1 MSEDVRGW
9 LTPRAVAAEAGVSQ
23 EFDLSQCV
31 REPIHLLGG
40 VQSYGA
46 LVAARLDDAVVDTV
60 SRNAAD
66 VLGRAAGELVGRP
79 LTELIGDEQWA
90 LAMESASV
98 VEDAVD
104 PAAPGPDGGA
114 APGGPDGDGQA
125 GGADT
130 GGQAGGAGG
139 GQDGPASSGVLPLT
153 LEGEGGPRSY
163 DVTVHRSGELLVLEF
178 EPRTTGGPFV
188 FQNFYPKVR
197 RALQKLQGASD
208 VTECCA
214 AAVREVQALT
224 GYDRVVAYRFDG
236 RDGPGQV
243 IAEARN
249 EGREPWLGLWFP
261 ASDIPPQARRLYAR
275 NWIRVIGDVD
285 DRTAGLLPEL
295 REETGR
301 PLDLSA
307 SVLRTV
313 SGYHLEYLRN
323 IGVASSMS
331 VSLLHDGELWGLI
344 ACHGDEPRLLTPEVR
359 AACEFF
365 GIALSLQ
372 LAAVA
377 GREEADEL
385 ARNRRTLATLLA
397 RLASPAPDALMRPGS
412 GLAELLSAD
421 GAVLLRG
428 TETLTAGDRLPDALP
443 GLLAQLAREAPVGE
457 VWSTDRLPEALGLE
471 TEEAEEQGIPAGLL
485 FLPFNRDGD
494 LLAWWRH
501 EQPAPREWAA
511 DPARPV
517 RTGPGGERLTPRGSA
532 AVYRATVRGRSMPWT
547 PAQRVVAAEL
557 WREVSGL
564 LSRQVV
570 ALEARNTEL
579 SRTNE
584 DLDSFAHAAAHD
596 LKEPLR
602 GISNAAAFIVEDAG
616 AVLDATSLRRLT
628 TVRRLAER
636 MDGLLDSLLHF
647 SRLGQVGLEREA
659 LSVDEVLDDALE
671 VAGGRLAERGV
682 TLVRPAALPRL
693 RADRERLRE
702 VLENLLVNAAKYAA
716 DEGTG
721 ERRVWIEA
729 VRVPAPEAEDG
740 TGEGVAAGGTGA
752 GAGTDGAEGSGAGTD
767 GGAGSTVGTTG
778 DDGGAGTVTALVVR
792 DNGIGI
798 PAAQQ
803 ADVLQLFRRLHRRD
817 ERGGGSGVGLAVV
830 KRIVERHGGRLW
842 LESPAAAPDPDCGG
856 GPGTAVWFTLGEQP

>member
-1 MSEDVRGW
+1 MPEDVQGW

-46 LVAARLDDAVVDTV
+46 LIAARWDDAVVDTV
-60 SRNAAD
+60 SRNVAE
-66 VLGRAAGELVGRP
+66 VVGRAAGEVLGRP
-79 LTELIGDEQWA
+79 VTELIGDEQWA
-90 LAMESASV
+90 RARESAQ
-98 VEDAVD
+98 AVTD
-104 PAAPGPDGGA
+104 SGTAAP
-114 APGGPDGDGQA
+114 QE
-125 GGADT
+125 
-130 GGQAGGAGG
+130 
-139 GQDGPASSGVLPLT
+139 GPASSGVLPLT
-153 LEGEGGPRSY
+153 LGGGGAGEDGARLF
-163 DVTVHRSGELLVLEF
+163 DVTVHRNGDLLVLEF
-178 EPRTTGGPFV
+178 EPRSDDGPFV
-188 FQNFYPKVR
+188 FQHFYPRVR
-197 RALQKLQGASD
+197 RALQKLQGARD
-208 VTECCA
+208 VTECCE
-214 AAVREVQALT
+214 AAVREIRTLT

-243 IAEARN
+243 IAETRS

-261 ASDIPPQARRLYAR
+261 ATDIPPQARRLYAR

-285 DRTAGLLPEL
+285 DRTVGLEPAL
-295 REETGR
+295 RADTGE

-323 IGVASSMS
+323 IQVASSMS
-331 VSLLHDGELWGLI
+331 VSLLHEGELWGLI
-344 ACHGDEPRLLTPEVR
+344 ACHGDEPRRLSPEVR

-385 ARNRRTLATLLA
+385 ARSRGALAAVLA
-397 RLASPAPDALMRPGS
+397 RLTSWAPDDLMRPGS
-412 GLAELLSAD
+412 GLAELLNAD

-428 TETLTAGDRLPDALP
+428 TEMLTAGAPLPEALP
-443 GLLAQLAREAPVGE
+443 GLLARLAQDGPVGE
-457 VWSTDRLPEALGLE
+457 VWSSDRLPEALGLE
-471 TEEAEEQGIPAGLL
+471 PEEAEAEGVPAGLL
-485 FLPFNRDGD
+485 LLPFNRDGD
-494 LLAWWRH
+494 LLAWWRR
-501 EQPAPREWAA
+501 ERPAPREWAA
-511 DPARPV
+511 DPSRPV

-532 AVYRATVRGRSMPWT
+532 AVYRATVRGRSAPWS
-547 PAQRVVAAEL
+547 PAQRVVAGEL

-564 LSRQVV
+564 LTRQLV

-579 SRTNE
+579 ARTNE

-616 AVLDATSLRRLT
+616 TALDTTSLRRLT

-659 LSVDEVLDDALE
+659 LSVDEVLDDALV
-671 VAGGRLAERGV
+671 VAGGRLAEQGV

-716 DEGTG
+716 DEGAG
-721 ERRVWIEA
+721 ERRVWVEA
-729 VRVPAPEAEDG
+729 VRVTPSGQEGRGADG
-740 TGEGVAAGGTGA
+740 DA
-752 GAGTDGAEGSGAGTD
+752 
-767 GGAGSTVGTTG
+767 
-778 DDGGAGTVTALVVR
+778 VTALVVR

-798 PAAQQ
+798 PAGQQ

-842 LESPAAAPDPDCGG
+842 LESPAAAPEADCGG
-856 GPGTAVWFTLGEQP
+856 GPGTAVWFTLEEPPEEPPEVRP

>member
-1 MSEDVRGW
+1 MSDEVRGSDDVRGW
-9 LTPRAVAAEAGVSQ
+9 LSPKAVAAEAGVSQ

-46 LVAARLDDAVVDTV
+46 LVAARLHDAVVDTV
-60 SRNAAD
+60 SRNAGD

-79 LTELIGDEQWA
+79 VTELIGDEQWA
-90 LAMESASV
+90 LAREST
-98 VEDAVD
+98 E
-104 PAAPGPDGGA
+104 AA
-114 APGGPDGDGQA
+114 
-125 GGADT
+125 
-130 GGQAGGAGG
+130 GAGEG
-139 GQDGPASSGVLPLT
+139 TPDGPAASGVLSLS
-153 LEGEGGPRSY
+153 LESDDGRVRLF
-163 DVTVHRSGELLVLEF
+163 DVTVHRVAELLVLEF
-178 EPRTTGGPFV
+178 EPRAADGPFV
-188 FQNFYPKVR
+188 FQNFYPRVR
-197 RALQKLQGASD
+197 RALHRLQGAAD

-236 RDGPGQV
+236 AEGPGQV
-243 IAEARN
+243 IAEVRN

-285 DRTAGLLPEL
+285 DATVGLLPEL
-295 REETGR
+295 REGTGE
-301 PLDLSA
+301 PLDLSG
-307 SVLRTV
+307 SILRTV

-331 VSLLHDGELWGLI
+331 VSLLRDGELWGLI
-344 ACHGDEPRLLTPEVR
+344 ACHGDEPRRLTPEVR

-377 GREEADEL
+377 EREQADEL
-385 ARNRRTLATLLA
+385 SGRRLALAALLA
-397 RLASPAPDALMRPGS
+397 RLSSQEPDALLRPGS
-412 GLAELLSAD
+412 GMAELLLAD
-421 GAVLLRG
+421 GALLVRG
-428 TETLTAGDRLPDALP
+428 TEVTATGDPVPAALP
-443 GLLAQLAREAPVGE
+443 GLLERLAGAGPVGE
-457 VWSTDRLPEALGLE
+457 VWSSDRVPEVLGLDAA
-471 TEEAEEQGIPAGLL
+471 EAEAQGVPAGLL
-485 FLPFNRDGD
+485 FLPFNRAGD
-494 LLAWWRH
+494 LLAWWRR

-532 AVYRATVRGRSMPWT
+532 AVHRATVRGRSTPWS
-547 PAQRVVAAEL
+547 PAQRVVAGEL
-557 WREVSGL
+557 WREMSGL
-564 LSRQVV
+564 LSRRMVE
-570 ALEARNTEL
+570 LEARNTEL
-579 SRTNE
+579 ARTNE

-616 AVLDATSLRRLT
+616 AVLDDTSLRRLT

-647 SRLGQVGLEREA
+647 SRLGQVGLEREE
-659 LSVDEVLDDALE
+659 LSLDEVVDDALL
-671 VAGGRLAERGV
+671 VAGGRLAEQGV
-682 TLVRPAALPRL
+682 TVVRPAPLPRV

-702 VLENLLVNAAKYAA
+702 VLENLFVNAAKYAA

-721 ERRVWIEA
+721 ERRVWVEA
-729 VRVPAPEAEDG
+729 VPVAEPGGGEA
-740 TGEGVAAGGTGA
+740 VA
-752 GAGTDGAEGSGAGTD
+752 
-767 GGAGSTVGTTG
+767 V
-778 DDGGAGTVTALVVR
+778 VVR

-798 PAAQQ
+798 PPGQHE
-803 ADVLQLFRRLHRRD
+803 DVLQLFRRLHRRE

-842 LESPAAAPDPDCGG
+842 LESPVAAPGG
-856 GPGTAVWFTLGEQP
+856 GPGTAVWFTLGAMDTP

>member
-1 MSEDVRGW
+1 M
-9 LTPRAVAAEAGVSQ
+9 SQ

-46 LVAARLDDAVVDTV
+46 LVAARLHDAVVDTV
-60 SRNAAD
+60 SRNAGD

-79 LTELIGDEQWA
+79 VTELVGDEQWA
-90 LAMESASV
+90 LARESTETA
-98 VEDAVD
+98 
-104 PAAPGPDGGA
+104 
-114 APGGPDGDGQA
+114 
-125 GGADT
+125 
-130 GGQAGGAGG
+130 GAGEG
-139 GQDGPASSGVLPLT
+139 TPDGPAASGVLSLS
-153 LEGEGGPRSY
+153 LESDDGRVRLF
-163 DVTVHRSGELLVLEF
+163 DVTVHRVAELLVLEF
-178 EPRTTGGPFV
+178 EPRAAEGPFV
-188 FQNFYPKVR
+188 FQNFYPRVR
-197 RALQKLQGASD
+197 RALHRLQGATN

-236 RDGPGQV
+236 AEGPGQV
-243 IAEARN
+243 IAEVRN

-285 DRTAGLLPEL
+285 DATVGLLPEL
-295 REETGR
+295 REGTGE
-301 PLDLSA
+301 PLDLSG
-307 SVLRTV
+307 SILRTV

-331 VSLLHDGELWGLI
+331 VSLLRDGELWGLI
-344 ACHGDEPRLLTPEVR
+344 ACHGDEPRRLTPEVR

-377 GREEADEL
+377 EREQADEL
-385 ARNRRTLATLLA
+385 SGRRRALAALLA
-397 RLASPAPDALMRPGS
+397 RLSSQEPDALLRPGS
-412 GLAELLSAD
+412 GMAELLLAD
-421 GAVLLRG
+421 GVLLVRG
-428 TETLTAGDRLPDALP
+428 TEVTATGDPVPAALP
-443 GLLAQLAREAPVGE
+443 GLLERLAGAGPVGE
-457 VWSTDRLPEALGLE
+457 VWSSDRVPEALGLDAA
-471 TEEAEEQGIPAGLL
+471 EAEAQGVPAGLL
-485 FLPFNRDGD
+485 FLPFNRAGD
-494 LLAWWRH
+494 LLAWWRR

-532 AVYRATVRGRSMPWT
+532 AVHRATVRGRSTPWS
-547 PAQRVVAAEL
+547 PAQRVVAGEL
-557 WREVSGL
+557 WREMSGL
-564 LSRQVV
+564 LSRQM
-570 ALEARNTEL
+570 AELEARNTEL
-579 SRTNE
+579 ARTNE

-616 AVLDATSLRRLT
+616 AVLDDTSLRRLT

-647 SRLGQVGLEREA
+647 SRLGQVGLKREE
-659 LSVDEVLDDALE
+659 LSLEEVVDDALL
-671 VAGGRLAERGV
+671 VAGGRLAEQGV
-682 TLVRPAALPRL
+682 TVVRPAPLPRV

-702 VLENLLVNAAKYAA
+702 VLENLFVNAAKYAA

-721 ERRVWIEA
+721 ERRVWVEA
-729 VRVPAPEAEDG
+729 VPVAEPGGGEA
-740 TGEGVAAGGTGA
+740 VA
-752 GAGTDGAEGSGAGTD
+752 
-767 GGAGSTVGTTG
+767 V
-778 DDGGAGTVTALVVR
+778 VVR

-798 PAAQQ
+798 PPGQQ
-803 ADVLQLFRRLHRRD
+803 EDVLQLFRRLHRRE

-842 LESPAAAPDPDCGG
+842 LESPVAAPGG
-856 GPGTAVWFTLGEQP
+856 GPGTAVWFTLGATDTP

>member
-1 MSEDVRGW
+1 MSDEVRGW
-9 LTPRAVAAEAGVSQ
+9 LSPKEVAAEAGVSQ

-46 LVAARLDDAVVDTV
+46 LVAARLEDAVVDTV
-60 SRNAAD
+60 SRNAAG
-66 VLGRAAGELVGRP
+66 VLGRAADELVGRP
-79 LTELIGDEQWA
+79 VTELIGAEQWA
-90 LAMESASV
+90 LARESVEVASLW
-98 VEDAVD
+98 EG
-104 PAAPGPDGGA
+104 APEET
-114 APGGPDGDGQA
+114 A
-125 GGADT
+125 GGAS
-130 GGQAGGAGG
+130 GPASERAA
-139 GQDGPASSGVLPLT
+139 DGPAASGVLALS
-153 LEGEGGPRSY
+153 LESGGRTRLF
-163 DVTVHRSGELLVLEF
+163 DVTVHRVAELLVLEF
-178 EPRTTGGPFV
+178 EPRAAEAPFV
-188 FQNFYPKVR
+188 FQNFYPRVR
-197 RALQKLQGASD
+197 RALHRLQGATG

-236 RDGPGQV
+236 ADGPGQV
-243 IAEARN
+243 VAEVRN

-261 ASDIPPQARRLYAR
+261 ATDIPPQARRLYAR

-285 DRTAGLLPEL
+285 DATVGLLPEV
-295 REETGR
+295 REASDA
-301 PLDLSA
+301 PLDLSG
-307 SVLRTV
+307 SILRTV

-344 ACHGDEPRLLTPEVR
+344 ACHGDEPRRLTPEVR

-377 GREEADEL
+377 EREQADEL
-385 ARNRRTLATLLA
+385 SGYRRALATLLA
-397 RLASPAPDALMRPGS
+397 RLSSQAPDALLRPGS
-412 GLAELLSAD
+412 GMAELLRAD
-421 GAVLLRG
+421 GALLVRG
-428 TETLTAGDRLPDALP
+428 TEVAATGDPVPAALP
-443 GLLAQLAREAPVGE
+443 GLLERLAGASPVGE
-457 VWSTDRLPEALGLE
+457 VWSSDRLPEVLGLDPA
-471 TEEAEEQGIPAGLL
+471 EAVAQGLPAGLL

-494 LLAWWRH
+494 LLAWWRR

-532 AVYRATVRGRSMPWT
+532 AVHRATVRGRSTPWT
-547 PAQRVVAAEL
+547 PAQRSVAGEL
-557 WREVSGL
+557 WREMSGL
-564 LSRQVV
+564 LSRQL
-570 ALEARNTEL
+570 AELEARNTEL
-579 SRTNE
+579 ARTNE

-616 AVLDATSLRRLT
+616 AVLDTTSLRRLT

-647 SRLGQVGLEREA
+647 SLLGQVGLQREEVS
-659 LSVDEVLDDALE
+659 LDEVVDDALL
-671 VAGGRLAERGV
+671 VAGGRLAEQGV
-682 TLVRPAALPRL
+682 TVVRPAPLPRL
-693 RADRERLRE
+693 CADRERLRE
-702 VLENLLVNAAKYAA
+702 VLENLFVNAAKYAA
-716 DEGTG
+716 DEDAAG
-721 ERRVWIEA
+721 ERRVWVEA
-729 VRVPAPEAEDG
+729 VPVEEPG
-740 TGEGVAAGGTGA
+740 
-752 GAGTDGAEGSGAGTD
+752 
-767 GGAGSTVGTTG
+767 GGAAV
-778 DDGGAGTVTALVVR
+778 AVVVR

-798 PAAQQ
+798 PPGQQ
-803 ADVLQLFRRLHRRD
+803 EDVLQLFRRLHRRE

-842 LESPAAAPDPDCGG
+842 LESPAPAPGG
-856 GPGTAVWFTLGEQP
+856 GPGTAVWFTLGAPDAS

>member
-1 MSEDVRGW
+1 MVGRRERGDGWRDGEKAVSDEVRGSDDVRGW
-9 LTPRAVAAEAGVSQ
+9 LSPKAVAAEAGVSQ

-46 LVAARLDDAVVDTV
+46 LVAARLHDAVVDTV
-60 SRNAAD
+60 SRNAGD
-66 VLGRAAGELVGRP
+66 VLGRAPGELVGRP
-79 LTELIGDEQWA
+79 VTELIGDEQWA
-90 LAMESASV
+90 LAREST
-98 VEDAVD
+98 E
-104 PAAPGPDGGA
+104 AA
-114 APGGPDGDGQA
+114 
-125 GGADT
+125 
-130 GGQAGGAGG
+130 GAGEG
-139 GQDGPASSGVLPLT
+139 TPDGPAASGVLSLS
-153 LEGEGGPRSY
+153 LESDDGRVRLF
-163 DVTVHRSGELLVLEF
+163 DVTVHRVAELLVLEF
-178 EPRTTGGPFV
+178 EPRAADGPFV
-188 FQNFYPKVR
+188 FQNFYPRVR
-197 RALQKLQGASD
+197 RALHRLQGAAD

-236 RDGPGQV
+236 AEGPGQV
-243 IAEARN
+243 IAEVRN

-285 DRTAGLLPEL
+285 DATVGLLPEL
-295 REETGR
+295 REGTGE
-301 PLDLSA
+301 PLDLSG
-307 SVLRTV
+307 SILRTV

-331 VSLLHDGELWGLI
+331 VSLLRDGELWGLI
-344 ACHGDEPRLLTPEVR
+344 ACHGDEPRRLTPEVR

-377 GREEADEL
+377 EREQADEL
-385 ARNRRTLATLLA
+385 SGRRRALAALLA
-397 RLASPAPDALMRPGS
+397 RLSSQEPDALLRPGS
-412 GLAELLSAD
+412 GMAELLLAD
-421 GAVLLRG
+421 GALLVRG
-428 TETLTAGDRLPDALP
+428 TEVTATGDPVPAALP
-443 GLLAQLAREAPVGE
+443 GLLERLAGAGPVGE
-457 VWSTDRLPEALGLE
+457 VWSSDRVPEVLGLDAA
-471 TEEAEEQGIPAGLL
+471 EAEAQGVPAGLL
-485 FLPFNRDGD
+485 FLPFNRAGD
-494 LLAWWRH
+494 LLAWWRR

-532 AVYRATVRGRSMPWT
+532 AVHRATVRGRSTPWS
-547 PAQRVVAAEL
+547 PAQRVVAGEL
-557 WREVSGL
+557 WREMSGL
-564 LSRQVV
+564 LSRRMVE
-570 ALEARNTEL
+570 LEARNTEL
-579 SRTNE
+579 ARTNE

-647 SRLGQVGLEREA
+647 SRLGQVGLEREE
-659 LSVDEVLDDALE
+659 LSLDEVVDDALL
-671 VAGGRLAERGV
+671 VAGGRLAEQGV
-682 TLVRPAALPRL
+682 TVVRPAPLPRV

-702 VLENLLVNAAKYAA
+702 VLENLFVNAAKYAA

-721 ERRVWIEA
+721 ERRVWVEA
-729 VRVPAPEAEDG
+729 VPVAEPGGGEA
-740 TGEGVAAGGTGA
+740 VA
-752 GAGTDGAEGSGAGTD
+752 
-767 GGAGSTVGTTG
+767 V
-778 DDGGAGTVTALVVR
+778 VVR

-798 PAAQQ
+798 PPGQHE
-803 ADVLQLFRRLHRRD
+803 DVLQLFRRLHRRE

-842 LESPAAAPDPDCGG
+842 LESPVAAPGG
-856 GPGTAVWFTLGEQP
+856 GPGTAVWFTLGAMDTP

>member
-1 MSEDVRGW
+1 M
-9 LTPRAVAAEAGVSQ
+9 AAEAGVSQ

-46 LVAARLDDAVVDTV
+46 LVAARLHDAVVDTV
-60 SRNAAD
+60 SRNAGD

-79 LTELIGDEQWA
+79 VTELVGDEQWA
-90 LAMESASV
+90 LAREST
-98 VEDAVD
+98 E
-104 PAAPGPDGGA
+104 AA
-114 APGGPDGDGQA
+114 
-125 GGADT
+125 
-130 GGQAGGAGG
+130 GAGEG
-139 GQDGPASSGVLPLT
+139 TPDGPAASGVLSLS
-153 LEGEGGPRSY
+153 LESDDGRVRLF
-163 DVTVHRSGELLVLEF
+163 DVTVHRVAELLVLEF
-178 EPRTTGGPFV
+178 EPRAAAGPFV
-188 FQNFYPKVR
+188 FQNFYPRVR
-197 RALQKLQGASD
+197 RALHRLQGATN

-236 RDGPGQV
+236 AEGPGQV
-243 IAEARN
+243 IAEVRN

-285 DRTAGLLPEL
+285 DATVGLLPEL
-295 REETGR
+295 REGTGE
-301 PLDLSA
+301 PLDLSG
-307 SVLRTV
+307 SILRTV

-331 VSLLHDGELWGLI
+331 VSLLRDGELWGLI
-344 ACHGDEPRLLTPEVR
+344 ACHGDEPRRLTPEVR

-377 GREEADEL
+377 EREQADEL
-385 ARNRRTLATLLA
+385 SGRRRALAALLA
-397 RLASPAPDALMRPGS
+397 RLSSQEPDALLRPGS
-412 GLAELLSAD
+412 GMAELLLAD
-421 GAVLLRG
+421 GALLVRG
-428 TETLTAGDRLPDALP
+428 TEVTATGDPVPAALP
-443 GLLAQLAREAPVGE
+443 GLLERLAGAGPVGE
-457 VWSTDRLPEALGLE
+457 VWSSDRVPEVLGLDAA
-471 TEEAEEQGIPAGLL
+471 EAEAQGVPAGLL
-485 FLPFNRDGD
+485 FLPFNRAGD
-494 LLAWWRH
+494 LLAWWRR

-532 AVYRATVRGRSMPWT
+532 AVHRATVRGRSTPWS
-547 PAQRVVAAEL
+547 PAQRVVAGEL
-557 WREVSGL
+557 WREMSGL
-564 LSRQVV
+564 LSRQM
-570 ALEARNTEL
+570 AELEARNTEL
-579 SRTNE
+579 ARTNE

-616 AVLDATSLRRLT
+616 AVLDDTSLRRLT

-647 SRLGQVGLEREA
+647 SRLGQVGLEREE
-659 LSVDEVLDDALE
+659 LSLDEVVDDALL
-671 VAGGRLAERGV
+671 VAGGRLAEQGV
-682 TLVRPAALPRL
+682 TVVRPAPLPRV

-702 VLENLLVNAAKYAA
+702 VLENLFVNAAKYAA

-721 ERRVWIEA
+721 ERQVWVEA
-729 VRVPAPEAEDG
+729 VPVAEPSGGEA
-740 TGEGVAAGGTGA
+740 VA
-752 GAGTDGAEGSGAGTD
+752 
-767 GGAGSTVGTTG
+767 V
-778 DDGGAGTVTALVVR
+778 VVR

-798 PAAQQ
+798 PPGQQ
-803 ADVLQLFRRLHRRD
+803 EDVLQLFRRLHRRE

-842 LESPAAAPDPDCGG
+842 LESPVAAPGG
-856 GPGTAVWFTLGEQP
+856 GPGTAVWFTLGATDTP

>member
-1 MSEDVRGW
+1 MSDEVRGW
-9 LTPRAVAAEAGVSQ
+9 LSPKAVAAEAGVSQ

-46 LVAARLDDAVVDTV
+46 LVAVRRHDAVVDTV
-60 SRNAAD
+60 SRNTGE

-79 LTELIGDEQWA
+79 VTELIGDEQWA
-90 LAMESASV
+90 LARESTEA
-98 VEDAVD
+98 VE
-104 PAAPGPDGGA
+104 PGEGAP
-114 APGGPDGDGQA
+114 
-125 GGADT
+125 
-130 GGQAGGAGG
+130 
-139 GQDGPASSGVLPLT
+139 DGPAASGVLSLS
-153 LEGEGGPRSY
+153 LEPGDGRVRPF
-163 DVTVHRSGELLVLEF
+163 DVTVHRVAELLVLEF
-178 EPRTTGGPFV
+178 EPRGADGPFV
-188 FQNFYPKVR
+188 FQNFYPRVR
-197 RALQKLQGASD
+197 RALHRLQGATG

-236 RDGPGQV
+236 PDGPGQV
-243 IAEARN
+243 IAEVRD

-275 NWIRVIGDVD
+275 TWIRVIGDVD
-285 DRTAGLLPEL
+285 DTTVGLLPER
-295 REETGR
+295 REGTGE
-301 PLDLSA
+301 PLDLSG
-307 SVLRTV
+307 SILRTV

-344 ACHGDEPRLLTPEVR
+344 ACHGDEPRRLTPEVR

-377 GREEADEL
+377 EREQADEL
-385 ARNRRTLATLLA
+385 SGYRRALATLLA
-397 RLASPAPDALMRPGS
+397 RLSSQAPDALMRPGS
-412 GLAELLSAD
+412 GVAELLDAD
-421 GAVLLRG
+421 GAVLVRG
-428 TETLTAGDRLPDALP
+428 AEVVATGGPLPAGLP
-443 GLLAQLAREAPVGE
+443 GLLERLAGTGPTGEVPVGQ
-457 VWSTDRLPEALGLE
+457 VWSSDRVPEVLGLE
-471 TEEAEEQGIPAGLL
+471 PADAEAQGVPAGLL

-494 LLAWWRH
+494 LLAWWRR
-501 EQPAPREWAA
+501 ELPAPREWAA

-532 AVYRATVRGRSMPWT
+532 AVYRAIVRGRSAPWS
-547 PAQRVVAAEL
+547 PAQRVVAGEL
-557 WREVSGL
+557 WREMSGL
-564 LSRQVV
+564 LNRRMAELAAQ
-570 ALEARNTEL
+570 NTEL
-579 SRTNE
+579 ARTNE

-616 AVLDATSLRRLT
+616 AALDATSLRRLT

-647 SRLGQVGLEREA
+647 SRLGQVGLERAE
-659 LSVDEVLDDALE
+659 LSLDEVVDDALL
-671 VAGGRLAERGV
+671 VAGGRLAEQGV
-682 TLVRPAALPRL
+682 TVVRPAPLPRV

-702 VLENLLVNAAKYAA
+702 VLENLFVNAAKYAA
-716 DEGTG
+716 DEGSG
-721 ERRVWIEA
+721 ERRVWVEA
-729 VRVPAPEAEDG
+729 VLVAEPGGEDG
-740 TGEGVAAGGTGA
+740 RE
-752 GAGTDGAEGSGAGTD
+752 
-767 GGAGSTVGTTG
+767 
-778 DDGGAGTVTALVVR
+778 VTAVVVR

-798 PAAQQ
+798 PPDRHE
-803 ADVLQLFRRLHRRD
+803 DVLQLFRRLHRRD

-842 LESPAAAPDPDCGG
+842 LESPVAAPDGDRGPGGG
-856 GPGTAVWFTLGEQP
+856 GPGTAVWFTLGASDIP

>member
-1 MSEDVRGW
+1 MSDEARGPDEVRRSDEVRGW
-9 LTPRAVAAEAGVSQ
+9 LSPKAVAAEAGVSQ

-40 VQSYGA
+40 IQSYGA
-46 LVAARLDDAVVDTV
+46 LIAVRLHDAVVDTV
-60 SRNAAD
+60 SRNAGE
-66 VLGRAAGELVGRP
+66 VLGRAAAGDLVGEP
-79 LTELIGDEQWA
+79 VTELIGDEQWV
-90 LAMESASV
+90 LARESMEVAAGPGDGSSEDSSAGSS
-98 VEDAVD
+98 
-104 PAAPGPDGGA
+104 GGA
-114 APGGPDGDGQA
+114 PA
-125 GGADT
+125 GSS
-130 GGQAGGAGG
+130 
-139 GQDGPASSGVLPLT
+139 DGPAASGVLALS
-153 LEGEGGPRSY
+153 LEPDDGRVRHF
-163 DVTVHRSGELLVLEF
+163 DVTVHRVAELLVLEF
-178 EPRTTGGPFV
+178 EPRASDGPFV
-188 FQNFYPKVR
+188 FQNFYPRVR
-197 RALQKLQGASD
+197 RALHRLQGASD
-208 VTECCA
+208 VAECCA

-236 RDGPGQV
+236 ADGPGQV
-243 IAEARN
+243 VAEARN

-285 DRTAGLLPEL
+285 DATVGLLPEL
-295 REETGR
+295 REGTGE
-301 PLDLSA
+301 PLDLSG
-307 SVLRTV
+307 SILRTV

-344 ACHGDEPRLLTPEVR
+344 ACHGDEPRRLTPEVR

-377 GREEADEL
+377 EREQADEL
-385 ARNRRTLATLLA
+385 SGCRRALATLLA
-397 RLASPAPDALMRPGS
+397 RLSSQAPDALLRPGS
-412 GLAELLSAD
+412 GLAELLGAD
-421 GAVLLRG
+421 GALLVRG
-428 TETLTAGDRLPDALP
+428 TEVTATGGPVPAALP
-443 GLLAQLAREAPVGE
+443 GLLERLADAGPVGE
-457 VWSTDRLPEALGLE
+457 VWSSDRVPEVLGLDAA
-471 TEEAEEQGIPAGLL
+471 EAEAQGVPAGLL

-494 LLAWWRH
+494 LLAWWRR

-532 AVYRATVRGRSMPWT
+532 AVHRATVRGRSAPWS
-547 PAQRVVAAEL
+547 PAQRIVAGEL
-557 WREVSGL
+557 WREISGL
-564 LSRQVV
+564 LSRQM
-570 ALEARNTEL
+570 AELEARNTEL
-579 SRTNE
+579 ARTNE

-647 SRLGQVGLEREA
+647 SRLGQVGLEREE
-659 LSVDEVLDDALE
+659 LSLDDVVDDALL
-671 VAGGRLAERGV
+671 VAGDRLAEQGV
-682 TLVRPAALPRL
+682 TVVRPAPLPRV

-702 VLENLLVNAAKYAA
+702 VLENLFVNAAKYAA
-716 DEGTG
+716 DEGAAG
-721 ERRVWIEA
+721 ERRVWVEA
-729 VRVPAPEAEDG
+729 VPVAEPGDG
-740 TGEGVAAGGTGA
+740 
-752 GAGTDGAEGSGAGTD
+752 DGRP
-767 GGAGSTVGTTG
+767 
-778 DDGGAGTVTALVVR
+778 VTAVVVR

-798 PAAQQ
+798 PPGRHE
-803 ADVLQLFRRLHRRD
+803 DVLQLFRRLHRRE

-842 LESPAAAPDPDCGG
+842 LESPVAAPDGGRVADGG
-856 GPGTAVWFTLGEQP
+856 GPGTAVWFTLGATDAP

>member
-1 MSEDVRGW
+1 MPDDVQRW

-46 LVAARLDDAVVDTV
+46 LVAARRGDAVVDTV
-60 SRNAAD
+60 SRNAAG
-66 VLGRAAGELVGRP
+66 VLGPSARDLLGRP
-79 LTELIGDEQWA
+79 VTELIGQEQWDRA
-90 LAMESASV
+90 WESA
-98 VEDAVD
+98 EAVD
-104 PAAPGPDGGA
+104 VD
-114 APGGPDGDGQA
+114 
-125 GGADT
+125 
-130 GGQAGGAGG
+130 
-139 GQDGPASSGVLPLT
+139 DGPASSGVLPMT
-153 LEGEGGPRSY
+153 LEGEDGPRLF
-163 DVTVHRSGELLVLEF
+163 DVTVHRNGDLLVLEF
-178 EPRTTGGPFV
+178 EPRAEGGPFV
-188 FQNFYPKVR
+188 FQNFYPRVR

-208 VTECCA
+208 VIECCA
-214 AAVREVQALT
+214 AAVREIRALT

-243 IAEARN
+243 IAEDRS
-249 EGREPWLGLWFP
+249 EGREPWLDLWFP

-285 DRTAGLLPEL
+285 DRTAGLVPEL
-295 REETGR
+295 RADTGE

-331 VSLLHDGELWGLI
+331 VSLLQEGELWGLI
-344 ACHGDEPRLLTPEVR
+344 ACHGDEPRRLSPEVR

-385 ARNRRTLATLLA
+385 ARSRRALAALLA
-397 RLASPAPDALMRPGS
+397 RLTSSAPDTSPAPVVLMRPDS
-412 GLAELLSAD
+412 GLAELLDAD

-428 TETLTAGDRLPDALP
+428 TETVEAGAPLPEALP
-443 GLLAQLAREAPVGE
+443 GLLANLARRGAVGD
-457 VWSTDRLPEALGLE
+457 VWSSDRLPEVLGLE
-471 TEEAEEQGIPAGLL
+471 PEEAEAQGVPAGLL
-485 FLPFNRDGD
+485 LLPFNRDGD

-501 EQPAPREWAA
+501 ELPAPREWAA
-511 DPARPV
+511 DPSRPV

-532 AVYRATVRGRSMPWT
+532 AVYRATVRGRSAAWS

-564 LSRQVV
+564 LTRQVV

-579 SRTNE
+579 ARTNE

-616 AVLDATSLRRLT
+616 TVLDTTSLRRLT

-647 SRLGQVGLEREA
+647 SRLGQVGLEREV
-659 LSVDEVLDDALE
+659 LSVDEVLDDALV
-671 VAGGRLAERGV
+671 VAGGRLAEQGV

-721 ERRVWIEA
+721 ERRVWVEA
-729 VRVPAPEAEDG
+729 VRIAAPGRAPE
-740 TGEGVAAGGTGA
+740 EGA
-752 GAGTDGAEGSGAGTD
+752 DP
-767 GGAGSTVGTTG
+767 GGA
-778 DDGGAGTVTALVVR
+778 DGGTVTALVVR

-798 PAAQQ
+798 PAGQQ
-803 ADVLQLFRRLHRRD
+803 EDVVQLFRRLHRRD

-842 LESPAAAPDPDCGG
+842 LESPAAAPDADCGG
-856 GPGTAVWFTLGEQP
+856 GPGTAVWFTLGEPQEGRP

>member
-1 MSEDVRGW
+1 MHGSHDVRGW
-9 LTPRAVAAEAGVSQ
+9 LSPKAVAAEAGVSQ

-46 LVAARLDDAVVDTV
+46 LVAARLHDAVVDTV
-60 SRNAAD
+60 SRNAGD

-79 LTELIGDEQWA
+79 VTELVGDEQWA
-90 LAMESASV
+90 LAREST
-98 VEDAVD
+98 E
-104 PAAPGPDGGA
+104 AA
-114 APGGPDGDGQA
+114 
-125 GGADT
+125 
-130 GGQAGGAGG
+130 GAGEG
-139 GQDGPASSGVLPLT
+139 TPDGPAASGVLSLS
-153 LEGEGGPRSY
+153 LESDDGRVRLF
-163 DVTVHRSGELLVLEF
+163 DVTVHRVAELLVLEF
-178 EPRTTGGPFV
+178 EPRAADGPFV
-188 FQNFYPKVR
+188 FQNFYPRVR
-197 RALQKLQGASD
+197 RALHRLQGATS

-236 RDGPGQV
+236 AEGPGQV
-243 IAEARN
+243 IAEVRN

-285 DRTAGLLPEL
+285 DATVGLLPEL
-295 REETGR
+295 REGTGE
-301 PLDLSA
+301 PLDLSG
-307 SVLRTV
+307 SILRTV

-331 VSLLHDGELWGLI
+331 VSLLRDGGLWGLI
-344 ACHGDEPRLLTPEVR
+344 ACHGDEPRRLTPEVR

-377 GREEADEL
+377 EREQADEL
-385 ARNRRTLATLLA
+385 SGRRRALAALLA
-397 RLASPAPDALMRPGS
+397 RLSSQEPDALLRPGS
-412 GLAELLSAD
+412 GMAELLRAD
-421 GAVLLRG
+421 GALLVRG
-428 TETLTAGDRLPDALP
+428 AEVAATGDPVPAALP
-443 GLLAQLAREAPVGE
+443 GLLERLAGTGPVGE
-457 VWSTDRLPEALGLE
+457 VWSSDRVPEVLGLDAA
-471 TEEAEEQGIPAGLL
+471 EAEAQGVPAGLL
-485 FLPFNRDGD
+485 VLPFNRAGD
-494 LLAWWRH
+494 LLAWWRR

-532 AVYRATVRGRSMPWT
+532 AVHRATVRGRSMPWST
-547 PAQRVVAAEL
+547 AQRVVAGEL
-557 WREVSGL
+557 WREMSGL
-564 LSRQVV
+564 LSRQMVE
-570 ALEARNTEL
+570 LEARNTEL
-579 SRTNE
+579 ARTNE

-616 AVLDATSLRRLT
+616 AVLDDTSLRRLT

-647 SRLGQVGLEREA
+647 SRLGQVGLEREE
-659 LSVDEVLDDALE
+659 LSLDEVVDDALL
-671 VAGGRLAERGV
+671 VAGGRLAEQGV
-682 TLVRPAALPRL
+682 TVVRPAPLPWV

-721 ERRVWIEA
+721 ERRVWVEA
-729 VRVPAPEAEDG
+729 VPVAEPGGEDG
-740 TGEGVAAGGTGA
+740 KGGGP
-752 GAGTDGAEGSGAGTD
+752 
-767 GGAGSTVGTTG
+767 
-778 DDGGAGTVTALVVR
+778 VTAVVVR

-798 PAAQQ
+798 PPGQHE
-803 ADVLQLFRRLHRRD
+803 DVLQLFRRLHRRE

-842 LESPAAAPDPDCGG
+842 LESPAVAPDGGGGPGDDPGPGDDRRPDGDRGPDGG
-856 GPGTAVWFTLGEQP
+856 GPGTAVWFTLGATDTPRLPGAGA

>member
-1 MSEDVRGW
+1 M
-9 LTPRAVAAEAGVSQ
+9 AAEAGVSQ

-46 LVAARLDDAVVDTV
+46 LVAARLHDAVVDTV
-60 SRNAAD
+60 SRNAGD

-79 LTELIGDEQWA
+79 VTELVGDEQWA
-90 LAMESASV
+90 LARESTETA
-98 VEDAVD
+98 
-104 PAAPGPDGGA
+104 
-114 APGGPDGDGQA
+114 
-125 GGADT
+125 
-130 GGQAGGAGG
+130 GAGEG
-139 GQDGPASSGVLPLT
+139 TPDGPAASGVLSLS
-153 LEGEGGPRSY
+153 LESDDGRVRLF
-163 DVTVHRSGELLVLEF
+163 DVTVHRVAELLVLEF
-178 EPRTTGGPFV
+178 EPRAAEGPFV
-188 FQNFYPKVR
+188 FQNFYPRVR
-197 RALQKLQGASD
+197 RALHRLQGATN

-236 RDGPGQV
+236 AEGPGQV
-243 IAEARN
+243 IAEVRN

-285 DRTAGLLPEL
+285 DATVGLLPEL
-295 REETGR
+295 REGTGE
-301 PLDLSA
+301 PLDLSG
-307 SVLRTV
+307 SILRTV

-331 VSLLHDGELWGLI
+331 VSLLRDGELWGLI
-344 ACHGDEPRLLTPEVR
+344 ACHGDEPRRLTPEVR

-377 GREEADEL
+377 EREQADEL
-385 ARNRRTLATLLA
+385 SGRRRALAALLA
-397 RLASPAPDALMRPGS
+397 RLSSQEPDALLRPGS
-412 GLAELLSAD
+412 GMAELLLAD
-421 GAVLLRG
+421 GVLLVRG
-428 TETLTAGDRLPDALP
+428 TEVTATGDPVPAALP
-443 GLLAQLAREAPVGE
+443 GLLERLAGAGPVGE
-457 VWSTDRLPEALGLE
+457 VWSSDRVPEALGLDAA
-471 TEEAEEQGIPAGLL
+471 EAEAQGVPAGLL
-485 FLPFNRDGD
+485 FLPFNRAGD
-494 LLAWWRH
+494 LLAWWRR

-532 AVYRATVRGRSMPWT
+532 AVHRATVRGRSTPWS
-547 PAQRVVAAEL
+547 PAQRVVAGEL
-557 WREVSGL
+557 WREMSGL
-564 LSRQVV
+564 LSRQM
-570 ALEARNTEL
+570 AELEARNTEL
-579 SRTNE
+579 ARTNE

-616 AVLDATSLRRLT
+616 AVLDDTSLRRLT

-647 SRLGQVGLEREA
+647 SRLGQVGLKREE
-659 LSVDEVLDDALE
+659 LSLEEVVDDALL
-671 VAGGRLAERGV
+671 VAGGRLAEQGV
-682 TLVRPAALPRL
+682 TVVRPAPLPRV

-702 VLENLLVNAAKYAA
+702 VLENLFVNAAKYAA

-721 ERRVWIEA
+721 ERRVWVEA
-729 VRVPAPEAEDG
+729 VPVAEPGGGEA
-740 TGEGVAAGGTGA
+740 VA
-752 GAGTDGAEGSGAGTD
+752 
-767 GGAGSTVGTTG
+767 V
-778 DDGGAGTVTALVVR
+778 VVR

-798 PAAQQ
+798 PPGQQ
-803 ADVLQLFRRLHRRD
+803 EDVLQLFRRLHRRE

-842 LESPAAAPDPDCGG
+842 LESPVAAPGG
-856 GPGTAVWFTLGEQP
+856 GPGTAVWFTLGATDTP

>member
-79 LTELIGDEQWA
+79 FTELIGDEQWA

-114 APGGPDGDGQA
+114 APGGQDGG
-125 GGADT
+125 

-139 GQDGPASSGVLPLT
+139 GQDGPASSGVLPMT

-729 VRVPAPEAEDG
+729 VRVPEAEAEDG
-740 TGEGVAAGGTGA
+740 TG
-752 GAGTDGAEGSGAGTD
+752 

-778 DDGGAGTVTALVVR
+778 GDADAGTVTALVVR

>member
-1 MSEDVRGW
+1 MSDEVRGW
-9 LTPRAVAAEAGVSQ
+9 LTPRAVEAEADVSQ
-23 EFDLSQCV
+23 EFDLTQCV

-46 LVAARLDDAVVDTV
+46 LIAARLDDAVVDTV
-60 SRNAAD
+60 SRNAGD
-66 VLGRAAGELVGRP
+66 VLGREAGELLGRP
-79 LTELIGDEQWA
+79 VTELIGDEQWA
-90 LAMESASV
+90 LVRESTSV
-98 VEDAVD
+98 LEAAVD
-104 PAAPGPDGGA
+104 PASPDADPDAGA
-114 APGGPDGDGQA
+114 REV
-125 GGADT
+125 T
-130 GGQAGGAGG
+130 T
-139 GQDGPASSGVLPLT
+139 SSGVLPLT
-153 LEGEGGPRSY
+153 VEGGGGPRSY
-163 DVTVHRSGELLVLEF
+163 DVTVHRNGDLLVLEF
-178 EPRTTGGPFV
+178 EPRPAGGPFV

-197 RALQKLQGASD
+197 RALQKLQGATD
-208 VTECCA
+208 VTACCT

-261 ASDIPPQARRLYAR
+261 ATDIPPQARRLYTR

-285 DRTAGLLPEL
+285 DRTAGLVPEL
-295 REETGR
+295 REETGQ

-331 VSLLHDGELWGLI
+331 VSLLHEGELWGLI
-344 ACHGDEPRLLTPEVR
+344 ACHGDEPTRLTPEVR

-385 ARNRRTLATLLA
+385 ARSRRTLATLLA
-397 RLASPAPDALMRPGS
+397 RSASLAPDALMRPGS
-412 GLAELLSAD
+412 GTAELLDAD

-428 TETLTAGDRLPDALP
+428 AEMLTVGDPVPEALP
-443 GLLAQLAREAPVGE
+443 GLLDRLAREAPVGE
-457 VWSTDRLPEALGLE
+457 VWSTDRLPEVLGLE
-471 TEEAEEQGIPAGLL
+471 REEAEEAEERGVPAGLL

-532 AVYRATVRGRSMPWT
+532 AVYRATVRGRSAPWS

-557 WREVSGL
+557 WREVSGV

-570 ALEARNTEL
+570 ELEARNTEL

-616 AVLDATSLRRLT
+616 TVLDATSLRRLT

-647 SRLGQVGLEREA
+647 SRLGQVGLVRET

-729 VRVPAPEAEDG
+729 VRVPAPAGDG
-740 TGEGVAAGGTGA
+740 TRGEGGGGATTGTGA
-752 GAGTDGAEGSGAGTD
+752 GTGADAGTDAGT
-767 GGAGSTVGTTG
+767 GT
-778 DDGGAGTVTALVVR
+778 GTVTALVVR

-798 PAAQQ
+798 PAGQQ

-856 GPGTAVWFTLGEQP
+856 GPGTAVWFTLGEQSEEGR

>member
-1 MSEDVRGW
+1 MSDEVRGW
-9 LTPRAVAAEAGVSQ
+9 LSPKAVAAEAGVSQ

-46 LVAARLDDAVVDTV
+46 LVAARLEDAVVDTV

-66 VLGRAAGELVGRP
+66 VLGRAAEELAGRP
-79 LTELIGDEQWA
+79 VTELIGEEQWA
-90 LAMESASV
+90 LARESMEAGSLGEEAADGGSERAADGAVGGASGSASERAADGGSEWV
-98 VEDAVD
+98 AGG
-104 PAAPGPDGGA
+104 PAA
-114 APGGPDGDGQA
+114 
-125 GGADT
+125 
-130 GGQAGGAGG
+130 
-139 GQDGPASSGVLPLT
+139 SGVLALS
-153 LEGEGGPRSY
+153 LESGDGRVRLF
-163 DVTVHRSGELLVLEF
+163 DVTVHRVAELLVLEF
-178 EPRTTGGPFV
+178 EPRSAEAPFV
-188 FQNFYPKVR
+188 FQNFYPRVR
-197 RALQKLQGASD
+197 RALHRLQGATG

-236 RDGPGQV
+236 ADGPGQV

-261 ASDIPPQARRLYAR
+261 ATDIPPQARRLYAR

-285 DRTAGLLPEL
+285 DATVGLLPEL
-295 REETGR
+295 REGADE
-301 PLDLSA
+301 PLDLSG
-307 SVLRTV
+307 SILRTV

-344 ACHGDEPRLLTPEVR
+344 ACHGDEPRRLTPEVR

-377 GREEADEL
+377 EREQADEL
-385 ARNRRTLATLLA
+385 SGYRRALATLLA
-397 RLASPAPDALMRPGS
+397 RLSSQEPDALLRPDS
-412 GLAELLSAD
+412 GLAELLCAD
-421 GAVLLRG
+421 GALLVRGRG
-428 TETLTAGDRLPDALP
+428 TEVSATGDPVPAALP
-443 GLLAQLAREAPVGE
+443 GLLERLAGASPVGE
-457 VWSTDRLPEALGLE
+457 VWSSDRVPEVLGLDPA
-471 TEEAEEQGIPAGLL
+471 EAEEQGLPAGLL

-494 LLAWWRH
+494 LLAWWRR

-532 AVYRATVRGRSMPWT
+532 AVHRATVRGRSTPWT
-547 PAQRVVAAEL
+547 PAQRAVAGEL
-557 WREVSGL
+557 WREMAGL
-564 LSRQVV
+564 LSRQM
-570 ALEARNTEL
+570 AELAARNTEL
-579 SRTNE
+579 ARTNE

-602 GISNAAAFIVEDAG
+602 GISNAAAFMVEDAG
-616 AVLDATSLRRLT
+616 DVLDATSLRRLT

-647 SRLGQVGLEREA
+647 SRLGQVGLEREE
-659 LSVDEVLDDALE
+659 LSLDEVVDDALL
-671 VAGGRLAERGV
+671 VAGGRLAEQGV
-682 TLVRPAALPRL
+682 TVVRPAPLPRL

-702 VLENLLVNAAKYAA
+702 VLENLFVNAAKYAA
-716 DEGTG
+716 DEDASG
-721 ERRVWIEA
+721 ERRVWVEA
-729 VRVPAPEAEDG
+729 VPVAEPGGGEA
-740 TGEGVAAGGTGA
+740 VA
-752 GAGTDGAEGSGAGTD
+752 
-767 GGAGSTVGTTG
+767 V
-778 DDGGAGTVTALVVR
+778 VVR

-798 PAAQQ
+798 PPGQQ
-803 ADVLQLFRRLHRRD
+803 EDVLQLFRRLHRRE

-842 LESPAAAPDPDCGG
+842 LESPAAAPDGDREAGG
-856 GPGTAVWFTLGEQP
+856 GPGTAVWFTLGAS

>member
-1 MSEDVRGW
+1 MQGSDDVRGADDVRGW
-9 LTPRAVAAEAGVSQ
+9 LSPKAVAAEAGVSQ

-46 LVAARLDDAVVDTV
+46 LVAARLHDAVVDTV
-60 SRNAAD
+60 SRNAGD

-79 LTELIGDEQWA
+79 VTELVGDEQWA
-90 LAMESASV
+90 LAREST
-98 VEDAVD
+98 E
-104 PAAPGPDGGA
+104 AA
-114 APGGPDGDGQA
+114 
-125 GGADT
+125 
-130 GGQAGGAGG
+130 GAGEG
-139 GQDGPASSGVLPLT
+139 TPDGPAASGVLSLS
-153 LEGEGGPRSY
+153 LESDDGRVRLF
-163 DVTVHRSGELLVLEF
+163 DVTVHRVAELLVLEF
-178 EPRTTGGPFV
+178 EPRAADGPFV
-188 FQNFYPKVR
+188 FQNFYPRVR
-197 RALQKLQGASD
+197 RALHRLQGAAD

-236 RDGPGQV
+236 AEGPGQV
-243 IAEARN
+243 IAEVRN

-285 DRTAGLLPEL
+285 DATVGLLPEL
-295 REETGR
+295 REGTGE
-301 PLDLSA
+301 PLDLSG
-307 SVLRTV
+307 STLRTV

-331 VSLLHDGELWGLI
+331 VSLLRDGELWGLI
-344 ACHGDEPRLLTPEVR
+344 ACHGDEPRRLTPEVR

-377 GREEADEL
+377 EREQADEL
-385 ARNRRTLATLLA
+385 SGRRRALAALLA
-397 RLASPAPDALMRPGS
+397 RLSSQEPDALLWPGS
-412 GLAELLSAD
+412 GMAELLLAD
-421 GAVLLRG
+421 GALLVRG
-428 TETLTAGDRLPDALP
+428 TEVTATGDPVPAALP
-443 GLLAQLAREAPVGE
+443 GLLERLAGAGPVGE
-457 VWSTDRLPEALGLE
+457 VWSSDRVPEVLGLDAA
-471 TEEAEEQGIPAGLL
+471 EAEAQGVPAGLL
-485 FLPFNRDGD
+485 FLPFNRAGD
-494 LLAWWRH
+494 LLAWWRR

-532 AVYRATVRGRSMPWT
+532 AVHRATVRGRSTPWS
-547 PAQRVVAAEL
+547 PAQRVVAGEL
-557 WREVSGL
+557 WREMSGL
-564 LSRQVV
+564 LSRRMVE
-570 ALEARNTEL
+570 LEARNTEL
-579 SRTNE
+579 ARTNE

-616 AVLDATSLRRLT
+616 AVLDDTSLRRLT

-647 SRLGQVGLEREA
+647 SRLGQVGLERDE
-659 LSVDEVLDDALE
+659 LSLDEVVDDALL
-671 VAGGRLAERGV
+671 VAGGRLAEQGV
-682 TLVRPAALPRL
+682 TVVRPAPLPRV

-702 VLENLLVNAAKYAA
+702 VLENLFVNAAKYAA

-721 ERRVWIEA
+721 ERRVWVEA
-729 VRVPAPEAEDG
+729 VPVAEPGGGEA
-740 TGEGVAAGGTGA
+740 VA
-752 GAGTDGAEGSGAGTD
+752 
-767 GGAGSTVGTTG
+767 V
-778 DDGGAGTVTALVVR
+778 VVR

-798 PAAQQ
+798 PPGQQ
-803 ADVLQLFRRLHRRD
+803 EDVLQLFRRLHRRE

-842 LESPAAAPDPDCGG
+842 LESPVAAPGG
-856 GPGTAVWFTLGEQP
+856 GPGTAVWFTLGATDTP

>member
-66 VLGRAAGELVGRP
+66 VLGRAAGDLLGRP

-104 PAAPGPDGGA
+104 PAAPGPGGDGQA
-114 APGGPDGDGQA
+114 DGPDGDGQA

-130 GGQAGGAGG
+130 G

-163 DVTVHRSGELLVLEF
+163 DVTVHRSGGLLVLEF
-178 EPRTTGGPFV
+178 EPRATGGPFV

-412 GLAELLSAD
+412 GLAELLGAD

-471 TEEAEEQGIPAGLL
+471 TEEAEGQGIPAGLL

-729 VRVPAPEAEDG
+729 VRVPAPESEDG
-740 TGEGVAAGGTGA
+740 AGGADADGGTGA
-752 GAGTDGAEGSGAGTD
+752 G

-778 DDGGAGTVTALVVR
+778 GDGGAGTVTALVVR

>member
-1 MSEDVRGW
+1 
-9 LTPRAVAAEAGVSQ
+9 
-23 EFDLSQCV
+23 
-31 REPIHLLGG
+31 
-40 VQSYGA
+40 
-46 LVAARLDDAVVDTV
+46 
-60 SRNAAD
+60 
-66 VLGRAAGELVGRP
+66 
-79 LTELIGDEQWA
+79 
-90 LAMESASV
+90 
-98 VEDAVD
+98 
-104 PAAPGPDGGA
+104 
-114 APGGPDGDGQA
+114 
-125 GGADT
+125 
-130 GGQAGGAGG
+130 
-139 GQDGPASSGVLPLT
+139 
-153 LEGEGGPRSY
+153 
-163 DVTVHRSGELLVLEF
+163 
-178 EPRTTGGPFV
+178 
-188 FQNFYPKVR
+188 
-197 RALQKLQGASD
+197 
-208 VTECCA
+208 
-214 AAVREVQALT
+214 
-224 GYDRVVAYRFDG
+224 
-236 RDGPGQV
+236 
-243 IAEARN
+243 
-249 EGREPWLGLWFP
+249 
-261 ASDIPPQARRLYAR
+261 
-275 NWIRVIGDVD
+275 
-285 DRTAGLLPEL
+285 
-295 REETGR
+295 
-301 PLDLSA
+301 
-307 SVLRTV
+307 
-313 SGYHLEYLRN
+313 
-323 IGVASSMS
+323 MS

-596 LKEPLR
+596 LKEPLGDLQRRRVHRR
-602 GISNAAAFIVEDAG
+602 GRRGRTGRDVPAQADHRAAARGADGRAAGLAAALLPAG
-616 AVLDATSLRRLT
+616 AGGAGARGAVGGRGAGRR
-628 TVRRLAER
+628 
-636 MDGLLDSLLHF
+636 
-647 SRLGQVGLEREA
+647 
-659 LSVDEVLDDALE
+659 
-671 VAGGRLAERGV
+671 AGGGRGPARRARV

-740 TGEGVAAGGTGA
+740 TGQGVAAGA
-752 GAGTDGAEGSGAGTD
+752 RVPVPVR
-767 GGAGSTVGTTG
+767 TVPR
-778 DDGGAGTVTALVVR
+778 ALVPVR
-792 DNGIGI
+792 AG
-798 PAAQQ
+798 
-803 ADVLQLFRRLHRRD
+803 
-817 ERGGGSGVGLAVV
+817 RGFHC
-830 KRIVERHGGRLW
+830 RYDGR
-842 LESPAAAPDPDCGG
+842 
-856 GPGTAVWFTLGEQP
+856 

>member
-1 MSEDVRGW
+1 MSDEVRGW
-9 LTPRAVAAEAGVSQ
+9 LSPKAVAAEAGVSQ

-46 LVAARLDDAVVDTV
+46 LVAARLHDGLVDTV
-60 SRNAAD
+60 SRNTGE
-66 VLGRAAGELVGRP
+66 VLGRAAEELVGRP
-79 LTELIGDEQWA
+79 VAEVIGDEQWA
-90 LAMESASV
+90 LARESTEAAGLS
-98 VEDAVD
+98 EGPSDG
-104 PAAPGPDGGA
+104 PAASGVLSLA
-114 APGGPDGDGQA
+114 LESDGQA
-125 GGADT
+125 R
-130 GGQAGGAGG
+130 
-139 GQDGPASSGVLPLT
+139 LF
-153 LEGEGGPRSY
+153 
-163 DVTVHRSGELLVLEF
+163 DVTVHRVDELLVLEF
-178 EPRTTGGPFV
+178 EPRAAAGPFV
-188 FQNFYPKVR
+188 FQNFYPRVR
-197 RALQKLQGASD
+197 RALHRLQGAAD
-208 VTECCA
+208 VIECCA

-236 RDGPGQV
+236 PDGPGQV

-285 DRTAGLLPEL
+285 DRTVGLLPEL
-295 REETGR
+295 REGTGE
-301 PLDLSA
+301 PLDLSG
-307 SVLRTV
+307 SILRTV

-344 ACHGDEPRLLTPEVR
+344 ACHGDEPTRLTPEVR

-372 LAAVA
+372 LTAVA
-377 GREEADEL
+377 EREQADEL
-385 ARNRRTLATLLA
+385 SGYRRALATLLA
-397 RLASPAPDALMRPGS
+397 RLTSQAPDTLMHPDS
-412 GLAELLSAD
+412 GLAGLLHAD
-421 GAVLLRG
+421 GALLLRGRG
-428 TETLTAGDRLPDALP
+428 TETLTTGAPLPAGLP
-443 GLLAQLAREAPVGE
+443 GLLERLAGRSPVGE
-457 VWSTDRLPEALGLE
+457 VWSTDRVPETLGLDPLD
-471 TEEAEEQGIPAGLL
+471 AQEQGLPAGLL

-494 LLAWWRH
+494 LLAWWRR
-501 EQPAPREWAA
+501 ERPAPREWAA

-532 AVYRATVRGRSMPWT
+532 AVHRATVRGRSLPWT
-547 PAQRVVAAEL
+547 PAQRVVAGEL
-557 WREVSGL
+557 WREMSGL
-564 LSRQVV
+564 LSRQM
-570 ALEARNTEL
+570 AELEARNTEL
-579 SRTNE
+579 ARTNE

-616 AVLDATSLRRLT
+616 GELDTTSLRRLT

-647 SRLGQVGLEREA
+647 SRLGQVGLEREL
-659 LSVDEVLDDALE
+659 LSLDEVVDDALL
-671 VAGGRLAERGV
+671 VAGDRLAEQGV
-682 TLVRPAALPRL
+682 TLVRPAPLPHL

-702 VLENLLVNAAKYAA
+702 VLENLFVNAAKYAA
-716 DEGTG
+716 DEGAG
-721 ERRVWIEA
+721 ERRVWVEA
-729 VRVPAPEAEDG
+729 VPVVPPGAEDG
-740 TGEGVAAGGTGA
+740 RE
-752 GAGTDGAEGSGAGTD
+752 
-767 GGAGSTVGTTG
+767 
-778 DDGGAGTVTALVVR
+778 VTAVAVR

-798 PAAQQ
+798 PPAQHE
-803 ADVLQLFRRLHRRD
+803 DVVQLFRRLHRRE

-842 LESPAAAPDPDCGG
+842 LESPATAPDGSRPPGG
-856 GPGTAVWFTLGEQP
+856 GPGTAVWFTLGGADAPSG

>member
-1 MSEDVRGW
+1 MSDDVRGW
-9 LTPRAVAAEAGVSQ
+9 LSPKAVAAEAGVSQ

-46 LVAARLDDAVVDTV
+46 LVAARLHDAVVDTV
-60 SRNAAD
+60 SRNAGE
-66 VLGRAAGELVGRP
+66 VLGRAAEDLVGRP
-79 LTELIGDEQWA
+79 VTELIGDEQWA
-90 LAMESASV
+90 LARES
-98 VEDAVD
+98 VEAAGPSGGSSDGSSDGA
-104 PAAPGPDGGA
+104 PAGSSGGA
-114 APGGPDGDGQA
+114 SAGSS
-125 GGADT
+125 GGAS
-130 GGQAGGAGG
+130 AGSS
-139 GQDGPASSGVLPLT
+139 DGPTASGVLSLS
-153 LEGEGGPRSY
+153 LESGDGRVRPF
-163 DVTVHRSGELLVLEF
+163 DVTVHRVAELLVLEF
-178 EPRTTGGPFV
+178 EPRAADGPFV
-188 FQNFYPKVR
+188 FQNFYPRVR
-197 RALQKLQGASD
+197 RALHRLQGAAD

-236 RDGPGQV
+236 AEGPGQV

-285 DRTAGLLPEL
+285 DATVGLLPEV
-295 REETGR
+295 REGTGE
-301 PLDLSA
+301 PLDLSG
-307 SVLRTV
+307 STLRTV

-331 VSLLHDGELWGLI
+331 VSLLRDGELWGLI
-344 ACHGDEPRLLTPEVR
+344 ACHGDEPRRLTPEVR

-377 GREEADEL
+377 EREQADEL
-385 ARNRRTLATLLA
+385 SGRRRALAALLA
-397 RLASPAPDALMRPGS
+397 RISAQEPDALLRPGS
-412 GLAELLSAD
+412 GMAELLRAD
-421 GAVLLRG
+421 GALLVRSRG
-428 TETLTAGDRLPDALP
+428 AEVSATGDPVPPALP
-443 GLLAQLAREAPVGE
+443 GLLERLAGAGPVGE
-457 VWSTDRLPEALGLE
+457 VWSSDRVPEVLGLDAA
-471 TEEAEEQGIPAGLL
+471 EAEAQGVPAGLL

-494 LLAWWRH
+494 LLAWWRR

-517 RTGPGGERLTPRGSA
+517 RTGPGGERLTPRGSG
-532 AVYRATVRGRSMPWT
+532 AVHRATVRGRSMPWS
-547 PAQRVVAAEL
+547 PAQRVVAGEL
-557 WREVSGL
+557 WREMSGL
-564 LSRQVV
+564 LSRHLVELQ
-570 ALEARNTEL
+570 ARNTEL
-579 SRTNE
+579 ARTNE

-616 AVLDATSLRRLT
+616 AVLDTTSLRRLT

-647 SRLGQVGLEREA
+647 SRLGQVGLEREE
-659 LSVDEVLDDALE
+659 LELDEVVDDALL
-671 VAGGRLAERGV
+671 VAGGRLAEQGV
-682 TLVRPAALPRL
+682 TVVRPAPLPRV

-716 DEGTG
+716 DEGTAE
-721 ERRVWIEA
+721 ERRVWVEA
-729 VRVPAPEAEDG
+729 VPVAEPG
-740 TGEGVAAGGTGA
+740 GEGGA
-752 GAGTDGAEGSGAGTD
+752 P
-767 GGAGSTVGTTG
+767 
-778 DDGGAGTVTALVVR
+778 VTAVVVR

-798 PAAQQ
+798 PPDQQ
-803 ADVLQLFRRLHRRD
+803 EDVLQLFRRLHRRE

-842 LESPAAAPDPDCGG
+842 LESPAAAPGG
-856 GPGTAVWFTLGEQP
+856 GPGTAVWFTLGATGTP